1 MYCCL
6 IVLLPFVIPNY
17 KAARVFFGG
26 GRHFFKTV
34 PKRIIFFFYNGLDL
48 LMPGGNIQV
57 VTD

>member
-17 KAARVFFGG
+17 KAARVLRRWQTFFQNCSEENNLL
-26 GRHFFKTV
+26 
-34 PKRIIFFFYNGLDL
+34 FYNGLDL